1 MITSKQRAKLRAMA
15 NTITPIGQIG
25 KGGINDNIIKQ
36 LDEALEAREL
46 IKVTVLETALM
57 SAREACGICCEKLY
71 AEPVQCIGLKFVIF
85 RTAREPKNRKIK
97 I

>member
-25 KGGINDNIIKQ
+25 KGGINENIIKQ

-57 SAREACGICCEKLY
+57 SAREACEICCETLY
-71 AEPVQCIGLKFVIF
+71 AEPGQCIGHKFVIF

>member
-1 MITSKQRAKLRAMA
+1 MITSKQRARLRAMA

-25 KGGINDNIIKQ
+25 KGGITDNIVKQ

-57 SAREACGICCEKLY
+57 SAREACDICCEKLF
-71 AEPVQCIGLKFVIF
+71 AEPVQCIGLKFVLY
-85 RTAREPKNRKIK
+85 RRAREPKNRKIE